1 MKDFLKY
8 TLASM
13 TGMILLGVI
22 MGILGIISIVGM
34 VASESA
40 TAPIEDNS
48 VFVLSLKGMVEER
61 SSGDINPLNYFSG
74 NTEASVGLNDIL
86 HAIKVAKENDKIKG
100 IYIESGIV
108 AFDSYATARTL
119 RNALIDFK
127 KSGKWVVAYADSYLQ
142 GAYYVSTAA
151 DKVYMDNFGSIDL
164 KGIGT
169 KAEYYKGLYDKI
181 GIRYDATRVGK
192 YKSYVERN
200 TRTNMSPEDREQRMA
215 YMQGL
220 WNIITKDIAASRH
233 LTATVINK
241 YANDSLMALADQ
253 QSYIKMKLIDK
264 VMYPDEVKSDIK
276 KRLDLKE
283 DDDIKQVSVSDL
295 ADVSTDEKD
304 DGDEVAVYYATGEIV
319 DQSLTDF
326 TGEQNIV
333 GSKMSQDIMDL
344 AKDDDV
350 KAVVIRVNSPGGSAT
365 AAEQIW
371 HAINVLKTK
380 KPVVVSM
387 GGVAASGGY
396 MISAPANV
404 IYAEPA
410 TITGSIGIFGM
421 FPNFSGLLTDKLG
434 ITFDNVQTNKYT
446 NFMENLTLNKDNSV
460 ERGYLQNY
468 INRGYDQFLTIV
480 SEGRHMTKSTVN
492 EIAQGRVW
500 LANDG
505 VRVKLVDKIGTLDDA
520 VKKAAQ
526 LAKLS
531 DYHQQSYPELKGW
544 WESIMDQASGNK
556 GNYLD
561 SQLREILGDQYE
573 QYIFLRTINKR
584 AKLQARLPFST
595 RVK

>member
-74 NTEASVGLNDIL
+74 NTEESVGLNDIL

-127 KSGKWVVAYADSYLQ
+127 KSGKWVIAYADSYLQ

-200 TRTNMSPEDREQRMA
+200 TRTSMSPEDREQRMA

-233 LTATVINK
+233 LTAAVINK

-276 KRLDLKE
+276 TRARFKR
-283 DDDIKQVSVSDL
+283 
-295 ADVSTDEKD
+295 
-304 DGDEVAVYYATGEIV
+304 
-319 DQSLTDF
+319 
-326 TGEQNIV
+326 
-333 GSKMSQDIMDL
+333 
-344 AKDDDV
+344 
-350 KAVVIRVNSPGGSAT
+350 
-365 AAEQIW
+365 
-371 HAINVLKTK
+371 
-380 KPVVVSM
+380 
-387 GGVAASGGY
+387 
-396 MISAPANV
+396 
-404 IYAEPA
+404 
-410 TITGSIGIFGM
+410 
-421 FPNFSGLLTDKLG
+421 
-434 ITFDNVQTNKYT
+434 
-446 NFMENLTLNKDNSV
+446 
-460 ERGYLQNY
+460 
-468 INRGYDQFLTIV
+468 
-480 SEGRHMTKSTVN
+480 GR
-492 EIAQGRVW
+492 
-500 LANDG
+500 
-505 VRVKLVDKIGTLDDA
+505 
-520 VKKAAQ
+520 
-526 LAKLS
+526 
-531 DYHQQSYPELKGW
+531 
-544 WESIMDQASGNK
+544 
-556 GNYLD
+556 
-561 SQLREILGDQYE
+561 
-573 QYIFLRTINKR
+573 
-584 AKLQARLPFST
+584 
-595 RVK
+595 